1 MRLVMTIA
9 TLLVT
14 GASGHLGQ
22 RVLHYLID
30 TLTVPPERIIATT
43 RKPDSL
49 ASWAACGV
57 NVRAADFDNESSLDH
72 AFHGADRM
80 LLISTDADTPGHRV
94 VQHQS
99 AIAAAERVGVCHL
112 IYTSMPDPKHS
123 LVSFAPD
130 HAESESALSASKL
143 ASWTV
148 LRNHWYFENVL
159 MLLPAVLAQGNKWF
173 SAAGNGR
180 VADIARDDV
189 ALAAA
194 HELAAASS
202 AKATYTLSGPKALT
216 IAEQVQLIGTTI
228 GKPIQLIPVSPEQLL
243 GGMIGA
249 GVPEQVAQ
257 LLASFDAN
265 SAAGHMANVTG
276 DFEKITGLKPRS
288 FTNWLAVNR
297 DVLSAM

>member
-1 MRLVMTIA
+1 MPTN

-22 RVLHYLID
+22 RVLDHLID
-30 TLTVPPERIIATT
+30 TLNVPASQIIATT

-49 ASWAACGV
+49 ASWAARGV

-94 VQHQS
+94 YQHQS
-99 AIAAAERVGVCHL
+99 AIAAAERSGVCHL
-112 IYTSMPDPKHS
+112 IYTSMPEPKCS
-123 LVSFAPD
+123 LVLFAPD
-130 HAESESALSASKL
+130 HAESEAALSASKL

-159 MLLPAVLAQGNKWF
+159 MLLPAVLARGGQWF

-194 HELAAASS
+194 HELANSS
-202 AKATYTLSGPKALT
+202 SGKTTYTLSGPKALT
-216 IAEQVQLIGTTI
+216 IAEQVQLISTTI
-228 GKPIQLIPVSPEQLL
+228 DKPMQLIPVSPEQLL

-249 GVPEQVAQ
+249 GVPERFAQ

-265 SAAGHMANVTG
+265 SAAGHMANVTN

-288 FTNWLAVNR
+288 FANWLAANKAMF
-297 DVLSAM
+297 SAL